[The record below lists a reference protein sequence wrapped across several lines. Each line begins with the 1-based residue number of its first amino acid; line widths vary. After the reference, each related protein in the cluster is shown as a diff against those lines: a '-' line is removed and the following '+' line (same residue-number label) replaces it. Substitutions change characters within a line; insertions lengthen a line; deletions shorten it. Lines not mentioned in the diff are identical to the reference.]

1 MDITAY
7 FDPQTSTLTYLISD
21 PLTRDAIMVDPVLD
35 YDAAGATT
43 SEASINRV
51 LADVAQRKL
60 QLRMTIETHAH
71 ADHLSASQLVKATYP
86 AAIIAISERIRLVQ
100 SRFKG
105 IFDLPADF
113 ATDGS
118 QFDRLLRD
126 DEVVTAGSLSFH
138 VIPTPGH
145 TPACSSYLFGDIVIT
160 GDALFMPDYGTG
172 RCDFPGGSAQALY
185 HSIKDRLYTLPGVT
199 RVFTGHD
206 YQPGGRPL
214 RYESTIAEHRSANIQ
229 LNDQMTEAEFI
240 DFRQRRDATLS
251 APKLLFPSVQVNIDG
266 GRLPRPSTNGIR
278 YLKIPLNVGATAG
291 GRP

>member
-7 FDPQTSTLTYLISD
+7 FDQQTYTLTYLVSD
-21 PLTRDAIMVDPVLD
+21 ARTRDAILVDPVLD
-35 YDAAGATT
+35 FDAASATT

-51 LADVAQRKL
+51 MADLAERRL
-60 QLRMTIETHAH
+60 QLRMILETHAH
-71 ADHLSASQLVKATYP
+71 ADHLSASQVVKAKYP
-86 AAIIAISERIRLVQ
+86 EAVLGVSERIRLVQ

-105 IFDLPADF
+105 VFDLPADF

-126 DEVVTAGSLSFH
+126 DEDVTAGSLTFK

-145 TPACSSYLFGDIVIT
+145 TPACSSFLFGDAVFT

-172 RCDFPGGSAQALY
+172 RCDFPGGSAKALY
-185 HSIKDRLYTLPGVT
+185 QSITDRLYALPGAT
-199 RVFTGHD
+199 RVFAGHD

-214 RYESTIAEHRSANIQ
+214 RYESTIAEQRTANVQ
-229 LNDQMTEAEFI
+229 LNDTTTEASFI
-240 DFRQRRDATLS
+240 AFRERRDATLS

-266 GRLPRPSTNGIR
+266 GRLPQPSANGIR
-278 YLKIPLNVGATAG
+278 YLKIPLNAGAAAG
-291 GRP
+291 NR